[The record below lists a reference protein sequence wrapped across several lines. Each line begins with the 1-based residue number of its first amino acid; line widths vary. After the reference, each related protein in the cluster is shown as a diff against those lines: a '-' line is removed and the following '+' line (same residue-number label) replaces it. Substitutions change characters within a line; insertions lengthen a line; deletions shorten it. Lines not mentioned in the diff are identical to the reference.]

1 MPETPK
7 SSNTNQPSSLSILP
21 KSEAA
26 ALKAIEQA
34 WQWHSNRLMALQP
47 ECVQADRR
55 AAYAAFLAEPSLE
68 NEQRLAV
75 LADDHLTAKRYAV
88 LREAHAEILVR
99 LRTQAIDRVTPLLEQ
114 HRQDLTAEVAARKAA
129 DAEQG
134 SDSRIDV
141 PDIENRR
148 AIEAV
153 TLVLQNLEQMVHTP
167 PMDHD
172 WSPSVM
178 MSLFQSAA
186 EPPAIKQQ
194 TRPAKPV
201 AQR

>member
-1 MPETPK
+1 M
-7 SSNTNQPSSLSILP
+7 NQSISLPILP

-26 ALKAIEQA
+26 ALKTIQQA
-34 WQWHSNRLMALQP
+34 WQWHSERLMALQP

-55 AAYAAFLAEPSLE
+55 AAYAAFLAEPSPE

-88 LREAHAEILVR
+88 LREAHADMLFR

-114 HRQDLTAEVAARKAA
+114 HRQNLTAEVAARKAA
-129 DAEQG
+129 DADQG
-134 SDSRIDV
+134 SDSRIDAQH
-141 PDIENRR
+141 IENRR
-148 AIEAV
+148 ALEAV

-167 PMDHD
+167 PMDQD
-172 WSPSVM
+172 WSPRVLAE
-178 MSLFQSAA
+178 LFQSAA
-186 EPPAIKQQ
+186 EPAAITPQA
-194 TRPAKPV
+194 RSSKPV

>member
-1 MPETPK
+1 
-7 SSNTNQPSSLSILP
+7 
-21 KSEAA
+21 
-26 ALKAIEQA
+26 
-34 WQWHSNRLMALQP
+34 MALQP

-88 LREAHAEILVR
+88 LREAHAEMLVR
-99 LRTQAIDRVTPLLEQ
+99 LRTQTIDRVTPLLEQ
-114 HRQDLTAEVAARKAA
+114 HRQDLTKKVAARKAPDA
-129 DAEQG
+129 DQG
-134 SDSRIDV
+134 SDSFIDAQ
-141 PDIENRR
+141 DIENRR
-148 AIEAV
+148 ALEAV
-153 TLVLQNLEQMVHTP
+153 TLELQNLEQMVHTP

-172 WSPSVM
+172 WSPRVLAD
-178 MSLFQSAA
+178 LFQSAA
-186 EPPAIKQQ
+186 EPPAITPQ

>member
-1 MPETPK
+1 MSVTPTPP
-7 SSNTNQPSSLSILP
+7 SMNQSVSLPILP

-26 ALKAIEQA
+26 ALKAIQQA
-34 WQWHSNRLMALQP
+34 WLWHSERLMALQP

-75 LADDHLTAKRYAV
+75 LADDHLTGKRYAV
-88 LREAHAEILVR
+88 LREAHAEILFR
-99 LRTQAIDRVTPLLEQ
+99 LRTQAIDRVTPVLEQ

-134 SDSRIDV
+134 SDSRIDAQH
-141 PDIENRR
+141 IENRR
-148 AIEAV
+148 ALETV

-172 WSPSVM
+172 WSPGVLAG
-178 MSLFQSAA
+178 LFQSAA
-186 EPPAIKQQ
+186 EPPVITPQA
-194 TRPAKPV
+194 RPAKPV

>member
-1 MPETPK
+1 MSVSPAPP
-7 SSNTNQPSSLSILP
+7 SMNQSVSLPILP

-26 ALKAIEQA
+26 ALKAIQQA
-34 WQWHSNRLMALQP
+34 WQWHSERLMALQP

-99 LRTQAIDRVTPLLEQ
+99 LRTEAIDRVTPLLEQ

-134 SDSRIDV
+134 SDSRIDAQ
-141 PDIENRR
+141 DIENRR
-148 AIEAV
+148 ALETV

-172 WSPSVM
+172 WSPSVIV
-178 MSLFQSAA
+178 SLFQSAA
-186 EPPAIKQQ
+186 EPPAKPPQ

>member
-1 MPETPK
+1 
-7 SSNTNQPSSLSILP
+7 
-21 KSEAA
+21 
-26 ALKAIEQA
+26 
-34 WQWHSNRLMALQP
+34 MALQP
-47 ECVQADRR
+47 ECVQTDRR

-88 LREAHAEILVR
+88 LREAHEEMLVR

-114 HRQDLTAEVAARKAA
+114 HRQDLTVEVAARKAA
-129 DAEQG
+129 DADQG
-134 SDSRIDV
+134 SDSYVDAQ
-141 PDIENRR
+141 DIENRR
-148 AIEAV
+148 ALEAV
-153 TLVLQNLEQMVHTP
+153 TLVLQNLEQMVHTS
-167 PMDHD
+167 PMDQD

-178 MSLFQSAA
+178 VSLFQFAA
-186 EPPAIKQQ
+186 ETPAITPQ

>member
-1 MPETPK
+1 M
-7 SSNTNQPSSLSILP
+7 NQSISLPILP

-26 ALKAIEQA
+26 ALKAIQQA
-34 WQWHSNRLMALQP
+34 WLWHSERLMALQP

-55 AAYAAFLAEPSLE
+55 AAYAAFLAEPSPE

-88 LREAHAEILVR
+88 LREAHEEMLVR

-114 HRQDLTAEVAARKAA
+114 HRQDLTAEVAARKAP
-129 DAEQG
+129 DTDQG
-134 SDSRIDV
+134 SDSRIDAQ
-141 PDIENRR
+141 DIENRR
-148 AIEAV
+148 SLEAV

-172 WSPSVM
+172 WSPSVIV
-178 MSLFQSAA
+178 SLFQSAA
-186 EPPAIKQQ
+186 EPPVITPQA
-194 TRPAKPV
+194 RPAKPV

>member
-1 MPETPK
+1 MPATPN
-7 SSNTNQPSSLSILP
+7 SLITNQPSSLPILP
-21 KSEAA
+21 KADA
-26 ALKAIEQA
+26 MALKAIQQA
-34 WQWHSNRLMALQP
+34 WIWHSERLMALQP

-55 AAYAAFLAEPSLE
+55 AAYAAFLAEPSPE

-88 LREAHAEILVR
+88 LREAHAEMLFR

-114 HRQDLTAEVAARKAA
+114 HRQDLTAEVAARNAA

-134 SDSRIDV
+134 SDSRIDAQ
-141 PDIENRR
+141 DIENRR
-148 AIEAV
+148 ALETV

-172 WSPSVM
+172 WSPGVLAG
-178 MSLFQSAA
+178 LFQSAA
-186 EPPAIKQQ
+186 EPPVITPQA
-194 TRPAKPV
+194 RPAKPV

>member
-1 MPETPK
+1 M
-7 SSNTNQPSSLSILP
+7 NQSISLPILP

-26 ALKAIEQA
+26 ALKAIQQA
-34 WQWHSNRLMALQP
+34 WQWHSERLMALQP

-55 AAYAAFLAEPSLE
+55 VACAAFLAEPSPE

-75 LADDHLTAKRYAV
+75 LADDHLTGKRYAV
-88 LREAHAEILVR
+88 LREAHADMLFR

-114 HRQDLTAEVAARKAA
+114 HRQNLTAEVAARKAA
-129 DAEQG
+129 DADQG
-134 SDSRIDV
+134 SDSRIDAQH
-141 PDIENRR
+141 IENRR
-148 AIEAV
+148 ALEAV

-178 MSLFQSAA
+178 MRLFQSTA
-186 EPPAIKQQ
+186 EIPAITAQ
-194 TRPAKPV
+194 TRPAKLV

>member
-1 MPETPK
+1 M
-7 SSNTNQPSSLSILP
+7 NQSVSLPILP

-26 ALKAIEQA
+26 ALKAIQQA
-34 WQWHSNRLMALQP
+34 WQWHSERLMVLQP

-55 AAYAAFLAEPSLE
+55 AAYGAFLAEPSPE

-75 LADDHLTAKRYAV
+75 LADDHLTGKRYAV
-88 LREAHAEILVR
+88 LREAHAEILFR

-114 HRQDLTAEVAARKAA
+114 HRQDLTAEVVAHKAP
-129 DAEQG
+129 DTDQG
-134 SDSRIDV
+134 SDSRIDAQ
-141 PDIENRR
+141 DIKNRR
-148 AIEAV
+148 ALEAV

-172 WSPSVM
+172 WSPGVLAG
-178 MSLFQSAA
+178 LFQSAA
-186 EPPAIKQQ
+186 ETPAITPQ

>member
-1 MPETPK
+1 MSVTPA
-7 SSNTNQPSSLSILP
+7 SPSMNQSVSLPILP
-21 KSEAA
+21 KSDAT
-26 ALKAIEQA
+26 ALKAIQQA
-34 WQWHSNRLMALQP
+34 WQWHSERLMALHP

-55 AAYAAFLAEPSLE
+55 AAYAAFLAEPSPE

-114 HRQDLTAEVAARKAA
+114 HRQDLTNKVAARKAP

-134 SDSRIDV
+134 SDSRIDAQAV
-141 PDIENRR
+141 ENRR
-148 AIEAV
+148 ALEAV

-167 PMDHD
+167 PMDQD
-172 WSPSVM
+172 WSPSVLAG
-178 MSLFQSAA
+178 LFESAA
-186 EPPAIKQQ
+186 EPPPITPQA
-194 TRPAKPV
+194 RPAKTV